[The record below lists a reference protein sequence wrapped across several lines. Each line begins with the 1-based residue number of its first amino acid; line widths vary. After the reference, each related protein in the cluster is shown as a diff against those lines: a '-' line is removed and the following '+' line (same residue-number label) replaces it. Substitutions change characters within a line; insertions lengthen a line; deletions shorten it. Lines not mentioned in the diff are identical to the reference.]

1 MSHLQ
6 MSSGKNNVY
15 EKYATYNEE
24 KEAAD
29 NFEYYPQPPVKIE
42 NVDIDIKDEFNGEVN
57 INLTNGD
64 HIQFKIKEKVSRLG
78 ADYDAHILINSKQYE
93 IDLDEFFQNGTYVDD
108 LMKFYIN
115 NNFFFKQKQK
125 IQENQNNSLKDYTD
139 YLYEKGYV
147 TKNNIFIEYL
157 YHNILENQK
166 QNIQIKKLKS
176 LKDYTDYLYEK
187 GYLTKNNVLYEY
199 YK

>member
-1 MSHLQ
+1 

-64 HIQFKIKEKVSRLG
+64 HISI
-78 ADYDAHILINSKQYE
+78 
-93 IDLDEFFQNGTYVDD
+93 
-108 LMKFYIN
+108 
-115 NNFFFKQKQK
+115 
-125 IQENQNNSLKDYTD
+125 
-139 YLYEKGYV
+139 
-147 TKNNIFIEYL
+147 
-157 YHNILENQK
+157 
-166 QNIQIKKLKS
+166 
-176 LKDYTDYLYEK
+176 
-187 GYLTKNNVLYEY
+187 
-199 YK
+199 